1 MSIEKALADL
11 TSAVQENTA
20 VQEKVLAA
28 LTSGAK
34 PAASGKAADKPESSK
49 PAVSGKA
56 SSGKS
61 TKSKTPTED
70 DLKKL
75 FGPYLTGAT
84 DKAEKARLNDTIRP
98 ILDEFGAAKI
108 TEIAEEHRAKAMEYG
123 QMLVDAYNDGG
134 IESAE
139 GVRFDF
145 MGDADEGDEGDGDED
160 DVL

>member
-11 TSAVQENTA
+11 TSAVAENTA

-34 PAASGKAADKPESSK
+34 PTAGSGTKAADKPASK
-49 PAVSGKA
+49 PAGKPA
-56 SSGKS
+56 SKP
-61 TKSKTPTED
+61 KNPTED

-84 DKAEKARLNDTIRP
+84 DKAEKSRLNDTIRP
-98 ILDEFGAAKI
+98 ILDEFGAPKI
-108 TEIAEEHRAKAMEYG
+108 TEIPEENRAKAMEYG
-123 QMLVDAYNDGG
+123 KMLVDAYNDGG
-134 IESAE
+134 IDAAE
-139 GVRFDF
+139 EVRFDF
-145 MGDADEGDEGDGDED
+145 MGDDDGGEDEGD

>member
-11 TSAVQENTA
+11 TSAVAENTA

-34 PAASGKAADKPESSK
+34 PAAAGGTKAADKPATK
-49 PAVSGKA
+49 PAGKPA
-56 SSGKS
+56 AGKS
-61 TKSKTPTED
+61 TSKPKTPTED

-84 DKAEKARLNDTIRP
+84 DKAEKSRLNDTIRP

-108 TEIAEEHRAKAMEYG
+108 TEIPEEHRAKAMEYG
-123 QMLVDAYNDGG
+123 KQLVDAYDDGG
-134 IESAE
+134 IDAAE
-139 GVRFDF
+139 EVRFDF
-145 MGDADEGDEGDGDED
+145 MGDEDGGEEEEN

>member
-11 TSAVQENTA
+11 TSAVAENTA

-34 PAASGKAADKPESSK
+34 PAAASGGTKAADKPASK
-49 PAVSGKA
+49 PAGKPA
-56 SSGKS
+56 SKPAA
-61 TKSKTPTED
+61 KKAPTED

-84 DKAEKARLNDTIRP
+84 DKAEKSRLNDTIRP
-98 ILDEFGAAKI
+98 ILDEFGAPKI
-108 TEIAEEHRAKAMEYG
+108 TEIPEEHRAKAMEYG
-123 QMLVDAYNDGG
+123 KMLVDAYNDGG
-134 IESAE
+134 IDAAE
-139 GVRFDF
+139 EVRFDF
-145 MGDADEGDEGDGDED
+145 MGDEDGGEDEGD

>member
-20 VQEKVLAA
+20 IQEKVLAA

-34 PAASGKAADKPESSK
+34 PAAAGKAADKPASGK
-49 PAVSGKA
+49 ATTSGKA

-61 TKSKTPTED
+61 TKPKAPTED

-134 IESAE
+134 IDAAE
-139 GVRFDF
+139 EVRFDF
-145 MGDADEGDEGDGDED
+145 MADGDDGDGDDGDED